1 MVESV
6 VKCIE
11 AQTNEMFKGG
21 VDSVRYDEPMDKV
34 VMDLSKNIAEI
45 KDSLVK
51 NLFTS
56 AVKKFVE
63 KHFPFLKCDFIG
75 DNSLIFTKSLWV

>member
-34 VMDLSKNIAEI
+34 IMDLSKNIAEI
-45 KDSLVK
+45 QDSLVK

-56 AVKKFVE
+56 ALQKFVE
-63 KHFPFLKCDFIG
+63 KHFPFLKCVHISKDEMF
-75 DNSLIFTKSLWV
+75 FEKAQWV